1 MKLDAG
7 AERHHYSMFNVGRS
21 MFSLFDVHLSNQP
34 RKDGNSN
41 TFNRINKESTMEAMK
56 IMLVDDEERFLSTTQ
71 KLLHKKGIDAVTA
84 TSGAQAL
91 ELLNHKYIQV
101 VILDV
106 KMPGMD
112 GNETLKEIKRRFPL
126 VEVIMLTGHATV
138 ESAIDGL
145 KSGATDY
152 LMKPTEIDDLIA
164 KAREAFRKR
173 LLLEEKIL
181 MAQSRQY
188 MKSPREI
195 LKQAEKPER

>member
-1 MKLDAG
+1 
-7 AERHHYSMFNVGRS
+7 
-21 MFSLFDVHLSNQP
+21 
-34 RKDGNSN
+34 
-41 TFNRINKESTMEAMK
+41 MEAMK

-71 KLLHKKGIDAVTA
+71 KLLTKKGIDAVTA
-84 TSGAQAL
+84 TSGVEAL
-91 ELLNHKYIQV
+91 EILQHKHIHV

-112 GNETLKEIKRRFPL
+112 GNETLKKIKRQFPL

-152 LMKPTEIDDLIA
+152 LMKPTDIDELMA
-164 KAREAFRKR
+164 KAKEAFQKR
-173 LLLEEKIL
+173 QMLEEKIL
-181 MAQSRQY
+181 MAQSRKY

-195 LKQAEKPER
+195 LKEAENPGR

>member
-1 MKLDAG
+1 
-7 AERHHYSMFNVGRS
+7 
-21 MFSLFDVHLSNQP
+21 
-34 RKDGNSN
+34 
-41 TFNRINKESTMEAMK
+41 MEAMK
-56 IMLVDDEERFLSTTQ
+56 IKLVDDEERFLSTTQ
-71 KLLHKKGIDAVTA
+71 KLLTKKGIDVVTA
-84 TSGAQAL
+84 ASGAEAL
-91 ELLNHKYIQV
+91 ETLNHKYIHV

-112 GNETLKEIKRRFPL
+112 GNETLKKIKRQFPL

-152 LMKPTEIDDLIA
+152 LMKPTGIDELIE

-173 LLLEEKIL
+173 LLLEEKIH
-181 MAQSRQY
+181 MAQSRNY

-195 LKQAEKPER
+195 LKQADKPER